1 MDRGTVSGLSIEPEP
16 HAQIEPHVRK
26 AVQEVVAQGM
36 EGVALVDALTNRLS
50 QLYSDFLLTD
60 YLSMLG
66 SALSAVPEAERK
78 AKMFDMLMFI
88 RVFERD
94 RNGKHS

>member
-1 MDRGTVSGLSIEPEP
+1 VSGQSHEPEP
-16 HAQIEPHVRK
+16 HTQIEPHVRE
-26 AVQEVVAQGM
+26 AVQEVVAQGV
-36 EGVALVDALTNRLS
+36 EGVALVDALTSRLS
-50 QLYSDFLLTD
+50 QLYSDLLLTD

-66 SALSAVPEAERK
+66 SALSAVPEEERK

-88 RVFERD
+88 RAFEHG